1 MIIEEGKRYRI
12 TYKDERD
19 KYVYSLEIFK
29 RNFYELFNRLFLY
42 TLDVDFDKLNCRII
56 FDGLITQNKQT
67 ADQIAKELKIYNEY
81 FDVIV
86 KPFLLPN
93 TYILEMRYKAGIL
106 ETLISYFKLQETILT
121 IEEVDK

>member
-19 KYVYSLEIFK
+19 KHVYTLEIFK
-29 RNFYELFNRLFLY
+29 HNFYELFNRLFLY
-42 TLDVDFDKLNCRII
+42 TLDMDFDKLNCRII
-56 FDGLITQNKQT
+56 FDGLVTQNEQIV
-67 ADQIAKELKIYNEY
+67 DQIAKELKIYNEY

-93 TYILEMRYKAGIL
+93 TYILEMRYKAGVL
-106 ETLISYFKLQETILT
+106 ETLISYFKLQEKILM

>member
-19 KYVYSLEIFK
+19 KRVYSLEIFK

-42 TLDVDFDKLNCRII
+42 TLDMDFDKLNCRII
-56 FDGLITQNKQT
+56 FDGLVTQNEQIV
-67 ADQIAKELKIYNEY
+67 DQIAKELKIYNEY

-93 TYILEMRYKAGIL
+93 TYLLEMRYKAGVL
-106 ETLISYFKLQETILT
+106 ETLISYFKLQEKILM
-121 IEEVDK
+121 IEEIDK